1 MSTADGNSGRPCR
14 VVRVEP
20 ENADIT
26 SVFIEGHDDKFR
38 QRRAGQYL
46 TLKIQR
52 DDGWSEPHPF
62 TISCAPED
70 EVLRLTIKKA
80 GEFTSAIPGLKTG
93 DPVQCAGP
101 YGVFCKEIERRKHIV
116 MIAGG
121 VGITPFLSVLRHFRN
136 LRCDNNIV
144 LFWSNRNID
153 DAFARSELD
162 AMTQELN
169 LKTVHNLSREDNVEK
184 YSDNTYQKVLF
195 VSGRITQEL
204 LKEHVGFSDPAYYL
218 CGPPPM
224 QEFVLGQL
232 GAFGID
238 EKSIERENFSW

>member
-1 MSTADGNSGRPCR
+1 MDTTDVNSGKPCR

-26 SVFIEGHDDKFR
+26 SVFIEGCDDKFR

-46 TLKIQR
+46 TLKIQH
-52 DDGWSEPHPF
+52 DGMWSKPHPF

-80 GEFTSAIPGLKTG
+80 GEFTSAVPGLKSG

-101 YGVFCKEIERRKHIV
+101 YGVFCKDIESRKQIV

-121 VGITPFLSVLRHFRN
+121 VGITPFLSVLRHLRN
-136 LRCDNNIV
+136 LRSGNDIV
-144 LFWSNRNID
+144 LFWSNKNID
-153 DAFARSELD
+153 DAFARSEMD
-162 AMTQELN
+162 DMTQEMN
-169 LKTVHNLSREDNVEK
+169 LKIVHNLSREEDAEK
-184 YSDNTYQKVLF
+184 YSDKIYPKVLF

-204 LKEHVGFSDPAYYL
+204 LKEHVGYSDPAYYL